1 MSAFY
6 DIWIST
12 SQLAPSYKRSKNK
25 DWTLSGNNVWLS
37 LPAKDKGFITRVN
50 SGSNRLILL
59 GQLYEVISDAELL
72 QRCTKYIEQQ
82 EKGFN
87 EPAGHYIIF
96 VLDDNSKQVHIFTN
110 RLGSYHAYWSSDK
123 VISTCYLSLANSKAG
138 KKLDWQGL
146 TGFMAMGYFPE
157 DKTHLE
163 GISIFEP
170 ASYYCFDEQLN
181 LKEKKKYWQWTH
193 VPGNETA
200 EFYSEHLQEI
210 LQSSLKIAVQG
221 KNAAIPLSGGLDSRL
236 LAGELTSVNGLPYK
250 NLQALSYG
258 FTESS
263 PELKIAKQI
272 AAQINIPIH
281 AYQMPDYLFD
291 KLNEITEAVELFQY
305 VDGTRQASATEW
317 LYEHA
322 DVVIGGHWG
331 DVWMGSM
338 NVERKEELPAA
349 FQKKII
355 KKGSAWLLENICEP
369 NLPNGSDYLSDY
381 FNSFINK
388 YSDIQDADFVMKI
401 YKTEQW
407 SFRWTAASLRMYQS
421 AAFPVLPFYD
431 KRIVDL
437 FSSIPIDN
445 FRDRKFQI
453 DYLKQYHNNLAKII
467 WQEYDADL
475 YTYKYF
481 NNRNIGYR
489 VVDKIK
495 RIVATEKTIQRNWE
509 VFYLNPNGKKNLE
522 DKLLNNKLL
531 NDIIPETKVKD
542 LLDDLQNNPTAANGY
557 AVSMLL
563 TFALF
568 LKEVFEK

>member
-6 DIWIST
+6 DIWISG
-12 SQLAPSYKRSKNK
+12 SQIAPSYKRSNNK
-25 DWTLSGNNVWLS
+25 YWTLSGNNVWLS
-37 LPAKDKGFITRVN
+37 LPAEDKGFITRVN

-72 QRCTKYIEQQ
+72 QRCATYIEQPEQ
-82 EKGFN
+82 QFN
-87 EPAGHYIIF
+87 DPGGHYIIF
-96 VLDDNSKQVHIFTN
+96 VMDESTKQIHVFTN
-110 RLGSYHAYWSSDK
+110 RLGSYHAYWSTDK
-123 VISTCYLSLANSKAG
+123 AISTCYLSLAKSKAD
-138 KKLDWQGL
+138 KKLDWQGV

-157 DKTHLE
+157 DKTYLE

-193 VPGNETA
+193 EPGNEPA
-200 EFYSEHLQEI
+200 EVYSEHLQEI

-236 LAGELTSVNGLPYK
+236 LAGELTNKGLNYK
-250 NLQALSYG
+250 NLKALSYG
-258 FTESS
+258 FTQNS
-263 PELKIAKQI
+263 PEIKIANQI
-272 AAQINIPIH
+272 AAKRNIPIH

-291 KLNEITEAVELFQY
+291 KLGEITEAVELFQY

-317 LYEHA
+317 LSENT
-322 DVVIGGHWG
+322 DIVIGGHWG
-331 DVWMGSM
+331 DVWMDNMHVGS
-338 NVERKEELPAA
+338 KEELPAA

-355 KKGSAWLLENICEP
+355 KKGAAWLLENICEP
-369 NLPNGSDYLSDY
+369 HLPNRSDYLCDY
-381 FNSFINK
+381 FKSFINK
-388 YSDIQDADFVMKI
+388 YNDIQDADFVMKI
-401 YKTEQW
+401 YKTDQW

-421 AAFPVLPFYD
+421 ASFPVLPFYD

-437 FSSIPIDN
+437 FSTIPTEMV
-445 FRDRKFQI
+445 RDRKFQV
-453 DYLKQYHNNLAKII
+453 DYLKQYHNDLAKIT

-475 YTYKYF
+475 YSYKYF

-489 VVDKIK
+489 VIDKIK
-495 RIVATEKTIQRNWE
+495 RTVAAEKTIQRNWE
-509 VFYLNPNGKKNLE
+509 VFYLNPRGQQHLE
-522 DKLLNNKLL
+522 NILLNNKML
-531 NDIIPETKVKD
+531 NDLVAEQKVKQ
-542 LLDDLQNNPTAANGY
+542 LLDELQNNPTAANGY

-563 TFALF
+563 TFVLF